1 VLDVA
6 SLFELSVHP
15 AELVLRGTL
24 MYWFLFL
31 LLRFVMRRDI
41 GSVGVAD
48 VLLLVL
54 IADAAQNAMAGG
66 YESVTDGFILV
77 ATIAGWNWLLDWTAF
92 RFVSVRR
99 LVEAKPLALVRDGAL
114 VRRNLRREMITV
126 DELMSKLREHGI
138 EDLQDVKA
146 ANMESDGEISIIPRK
161 PEDAAPGG
169 GGAKRKVPG

>member
-1 VLDVA
+1 MPEIA

-15 AELVLRGTL
+15 AELILRGTL
-24 MYWFLFL
+24 MYWFLFV
-31 LLRFVMRRDI
+31 LLRFVMRRDV

-77 ATIAGWNWLLDWTAF
+77 TTIAGWNWLLDWTAY

-99 LVEAKPLALVRDGAL
+99 LVEAKPLALVRDGEL
-114 VRRNLRREMITV
+114 NRRNLRREMITV
-126 DELMSKLREHGI
+126 DELMSKVREHGI
-138 EDLQDVKA
+138 ESLKDVKS
-146 ANMESDGEISIIPRK
+146 ANMESDGEISIIARTDK
-161 PEDAAPGG
+161 GAPGESG
-169 GGAKRKVPG
+169 GGKRKVPR